1 MLIGNVEE
9 LSFETVEFVESVDQV
24 EEIKGG
30 NEMEKFAEVLVDIW
44 GFGDEEEDVLVA
56 KKGDIVKVKEVNG
69 STAWLE
75 VENWE
80 WYVITK
86 SANIKLIENGG
97 NKVENLKNQIEYL
110 EKAVIDWTN
119 EIEEM
124 IEDGCNEELI
134 TETIEHKDMLIRS
147 LKKHMEELEMSRP
160 KLKVGMTVKVELN
173 YYEVVGTITETSDSD
188 MFYLVD
194 ENDTLFKFYSD
205 INQVTI
211 LNDAIFHDME
221 NIEVINPEDHDFYDN
236 AYKVSL
242 HYYDNNWFGV
252 FASCEQD
259 ALDIVVDYLEE
270 KGLTGMFYTVEEVE
284 EDERNGNCDNYFV
297 AGNHCHYLDAEYTQI
312 EQVR

>member
-9 LSFETVEFVESVDQV
+9 LSFETVEFIESVDQV

-44 GFGDEEEDVLVA
+44 GFGDEEEDVLIA

-69 STAWLE
+69 ATAWLE
-75 VENWE
+75 VKNWE

-97 NKVENLKNQIEYL
+97 NKVENIKKEIEYL
-110 EKAVIDWTN
+110 ERAIIDWTN
-119 EIEEM
+119 EIEKM
-124 IEDGCNEELI
+124 VKIGCKSELI
-134 TETIEHKDMLIRS
+134 EEDQEHLDMLIRS
-147 LKKHMEELEMSRP
+147 LKKRMEDLEMSRP

-173 YYEVVGTITETSDSD
+173 YSEVVGTITETSDSD

-194 ENDTLFKFYSD
+194 ENGTLFKFYSD
-205 INQVTI
+205 VNQVTI
-211 LNDAIFHDME
+211 LNDAIFHGME
-221 NIEVINPEDHDFYDN
+221 NIYEVINPDDHDFYDN

-242 HYYDNNWFGV
+242 NNYDNSFYGV
-252 FASCEQD
+252 FASCGQD
-259 ALDIVVDYLEE
+259 ALDMVVDYLEE
-270 KGLTGMFYTVEEVE
+270 KGLTGYFYEIDEIE
-284 EDERNGNCDNYFV
+284 EDQDCDGYIV
-297 AGNHCHYLDAEYTQI
+297 AGNHCHYLDAEHTHI